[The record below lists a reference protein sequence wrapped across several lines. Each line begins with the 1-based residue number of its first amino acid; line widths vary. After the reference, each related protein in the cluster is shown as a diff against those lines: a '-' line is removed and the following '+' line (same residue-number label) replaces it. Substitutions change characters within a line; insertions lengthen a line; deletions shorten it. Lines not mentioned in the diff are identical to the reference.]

1 MTEADLEKLL
11 GVQRES
17 YGRAGCSLRGAWPEE
32 FSLRGLELRERL
44 DMRWRTRHGQAP
56 DWAVAL
62 IELRPE
68 RILSYR
74 DPHA

>member
-1 MTEADLEKLL
+1 VTLHE
-11 GVQRES
+11 GV
-17 YGRAGCSLRGAWPEE
+17 A
-32 FSLRGLELRERL
+32 FDVVRERL
-44 DMRWRTRHGQAP
+44 DERWRTRHGQAP